1 MFADEIDVLYQRKI
15 ETECDPRFLDGDIEN
30 C

>member
-15 ETECDPRFLDGDIEN
+15 ETECGPSFLDGDMEN
-30 C
+30 G